1 MTGTIALFDVEPAAP
16 APRPGAAAPRAVP
29 AGPAPAGPT
38 ALAPETC
45 GSEGGSEVAR
55 RTGGAGPLYVVELPP
70 GMRLLNANERL
81 HHRPKGDITRALR
94 QAAAKAVAE
103 CPALSAALEAARP
116 KPVFQRVHVLGVLR
130 PVTKGRR
137 DPANWYPT
145 FKALLDGVV
154 DAGVLEDDDHTRVD
168 GPDMRL
174 GRKVKDGQAV
184 LVLRG
189 LAPGERWPDWGVSEL

>member
-1 MTGTIALFDVEPAAP
+1 VTGTLALFDVESSAP
-16 APRPGAAAPRAVP
+16 ATRPGAAGARAVKAAARARP
-29 AGPAPAGPT
+29 AAQDGPQECT
-38 ALAPETC
+38 AEAKP
-45 GSEGGSEVAR
+45 
-55 RTGGAGPLYVVELPP
+55 TGGAGPLYVVELPV

-116 KPVFQRVHVLGVLR
+116 GPAFQRVHVLGVLR
-130 PVTKGRR
+130 PATKGRR

-145 FKALLDGVV
+145 FKAMLDGVV

-174 GRKVKDGQAV
+174 GRKVKQGQAV

>member
-1 MTGTIALFDVEPAAP
+1 
-16 APRPGAAAPRAVP
+16 
-29 AGPAPAGPT
+29 
-38 ALAPETC
+38 
-45 GSEGGSEVAR
+45 
-55 RTGGAGPLYVVELPP
+55 LYVVELPP

-81 HHRPKGDITRALR
+81 HHRPKGDITRELR
-94 QAAAKAVAE
+94 KAAAQAVAE

-116 KPVFQRVHVLGVLR
+116 GPVFQRVHVLGVLR
-130 PVTKGRR
+130 PATKGRR

-145 FKALLDGVV
+145 FKAMLDGVV

-174 GRKVKDGQAV
+174 GWKVKQGQAV
-184 LVLRG
+184 LILRA